1 MTLPAATTLSPST
14 PASIPA
20 STSLSSLSVLL
31 IDDDPF
37 MHELL
42 SSMLRKLGITRI
54 AIAADGERG
63 MAAIGSA
70 AGAPDVIVCDLNM
83 PGKDGFEVMEALAAR
98 HFGGSVILLSGM
110 PERVLNSAALMG
122 RFHHLNVL
130 GVVTKPVSK
139 AALAG
144 LLGQVKAK

>member
-1 MTLPAATTLSPST
+1 MSDSMTIAPPST
-14 PASIPA
+14 A
-20 STSLSSLSVLL
+20 LSALSVLL

-42 SSMLRKLGITRI
+42 GSMLRKLGVSRI
-54 AIAADGERG
+54 ASAADGERG
-63 MAAIGSA
+63 LTALRGS
-70 AGAPDVIVCDLNM
+70 APDVIICDINM
-83 PGKDGFEVMEALAAR
+83 PGKDGFEVMEAMAAQ

-139 AALAG
+139 AALAA
-144 LLGQVKAK
+144 LLGQVKSK